1 MVANL
6 TFNQRNFSTRLIRAL
21 VLLVW
26 FFGIPGIR
34 PIFHHHQS
42 EKPSAS
48 ELEQLASHV
57 RAYPHEETQDTA
69 KLHLHW
75 FVLID
80 GHSIFSFPN
89 SPLPQESTSNN
100 SLSQWAD
107 PFDLSNANF
116 EGSDFLEPIEPTQQ
130 DNSNRY
136 QSPSFSR
143 RYNQLQTA
151 EHAHLTSFSTIR
163 YCTACL

>member
-1 MVANL
+1 MTTNL
-6 TFNQRNFSTRLIRAL
+6 NSHQRSFRTRLIRAL

-26 FFGIPGIR
+26 FLGVPGIR
-34 PIFHHHQS
+34 PIVHHHQS
-42 EKPSAS
+42 EKTSAS
-48 ELEQLASHV
+48 ELQQLASHV
-57 RAYPHEETQDTA
+57 RTYPHEETQDTA

-89 SPLPQESTSNN
+89 SPAPQESKASN
-100 SLSQWAD
+100 SLNQWAD
-107 PFDLSNANF
+107 PFDLSNADF
-116 EGSDFLEPIEPTQQ
+116 AGSDFLEPIAPSEQ

-136 QSPSFSR
+136 QTPSFSR

-151 EHAHLTSFSTIR
+151 QHARLTSFSTIR
-163 YCTACL
+163 YCSASL

>member
-1 MVANL
+1 MAANL

-34 PIFHHHQS
+34 PIIHHHQS

-89 SPLPQESTSNN
+89 SPAPQESPSSN

-107 PFDLSNANF
+107 PFDLFNADF
-116 EGSDFLEPIEPTQQ
+116 AGSEFLEPVAPTEQ

-136 QSPSFSR
+136 QNPGFSR

-151 EHAHLTSFSTIR
+151 QHAHLTSFSTIR
-163 YCTACL
+163 YCAACL

>member
-1 MVANL
+1 MAANL

-34 PIFHHHQS
+34 PIVHHHQS

-89 SPLPQESTSNN
+89 SPAPQESPSSN
-100 SLSQWAD
+100 SLSQLAD
-107 PFDLSNANF
+107 PFDLFNADF
-116 EGSDFLEPIEPTQQ
+116 AGSDFLEPIAPTEQG
-130 DNSNRY
+130 NSNRH

-151 EHAHLTSFSTIR
+151 QHAHLTSFSTIR
-163 YCTACL
+163 YCAACL